1 VRHSGSRPADPLPRL
16 AGIAVLRRL
25 DVTDLAVFR
34 KYRHDP
40 LIARYQDWYGNRT
53 DAEAVIFL
61 AANEYSRAAAT
72 WRCANEA
79 TSRLGNV
86 ANFKRSLHA
95 RVVLSA

>member
-1 VRHSGSRPADPLPRL
+1 VRHSGPRPSDPLPRL

-40 LIARYQDWYGNRT
+40 LIARYQDWYGDRT

-61 AANEYSRAAAT
+61 AQMNTLELLQPGAAQMK
-72 WRCANEA
+72 RPRGSA
-79 TSRLGNV
+79 TSRTSNDPCTR
-86 ANFKRSLHA
+86 AWF
-95 RVVLSA
+95 